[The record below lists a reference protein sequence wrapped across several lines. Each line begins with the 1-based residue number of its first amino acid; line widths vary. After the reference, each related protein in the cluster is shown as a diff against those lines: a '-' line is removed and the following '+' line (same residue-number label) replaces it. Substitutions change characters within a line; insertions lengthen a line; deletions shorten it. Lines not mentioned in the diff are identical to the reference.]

1 MKRIYLF
8 FSYNC
13 KSLTFSTKTCVKLRV
28 SRHFNATL
36 DPEEMKN
43 IKKYF
48 LEYLLIITTIL
59 LTVSGFWNI
68 FFGADAKPNPYQSI
82 HFIINFSW
90 LFLMLYQLSLIGNNQ
105 AIKHKR
111 VGLSILFFGP
121 LLVAEAVVLAIH
133 SAHRNLGSAE
143 GDFMI
148 VQNASAPLEIGLI
161 IFLAF
166 ILRKRRKIHAAF
178 LIGTVVLMLGIS
190 IFFLLLAVAPEL
202 IGYGMYITFFVGLL
216 FFLKDRRNG
225 WPTLLSSSFFIL
237 NDFIFSILN
246 KYDLIRPLTDFV
258 GSRNQLIAFF
268 VSFIVLLF
276 LLIATGITNKRRVA
290 ALR

>member
-1 MKRIYLF
+1 
-8 FSYNC
+8 
-13 KSLTFSTKTCVKLRV
+13 
-28 SRHFNATL
+28 
-36 DPEEMKN
+36 MKN

-68 FFGADAKPNPYQSI
+68 FFGVDAKPNPYQTI

-90 LFLMLYQLSLIGNNQ
+90 LFLMLYQLSLIGSNQ
-105 AIKHKR
+105 VIKHKR
-111 VGLSILFFGP
+111 VGLFILFFGP
-121 LLVAEAVVLAIH
+121 LLIAQAVVLAIH

-161 IFLAF
+161 ILLAF

-178 LIGTVVLMLGIS
+178 LMGTVVLMLGIS

-202 IGYGMYITFFVGLL
+202 IGYGMYITLFVGLL

-258 GSRNQLIAFF
+258 GSRNQLIAFL
-268 VSFIVLLF
+268 VSFIILLS
-276 LLIATGITNKRRVA
+276 LLIGTGITNKRHVA
-290 ALR
+290 VLR